1 MRILGVGVAT
11 LDIISLV
18 PEYPPEDAEIRAITR
33 YRARGGNVG
42 NSLILLRQLGHD
54 CAWAGT
60 YAEEADGRWLLAELT
75 AAGIDTSPARGDDRG
90 MTPTSQVWLS
100 QARGSRTLVHYRD
113 LPEYS
118 AKDFGSL
125 DLERWDW
132 FHFEGRAPEE
142 TRLMLD
148 HLLARRPGIGCSLEI
163 EKPRSGIEDLFA
175 GPSLLLFSRHYA
187 QARGFREP
195 RDFLLAMR
203 QETSAR
209 WIICAWGDQGA
220 WGMDAQDRLYA
231 SPAYPPATL
240 VDSLGAGDVFNAG
253 MIHGLSKGGHLGE
266 VLRAA
271 CQLAG
276 RKCGQLGFDHL
287 AVGPESPE
295 L

>member
-1 MRILGVGVAT
+1 MRVLGVGVVT

-18 PEYPPEDAEIRAITR
+18 PEYPPEDAEIRALAR

-60 YAEEADGRWLLAELT
+60 YAEEPDGRWLLAELT
-75 AAGIDTSPARGDDRG
+75 AAGIDTSPARGCHG
-90 MTPTSQVWLS
+90 GTTPSSQVWLS
-100 QARGSRTLVHYRD
+100 QAKGSRTLVHYRD

-118 AKDFGSL
+118 AKDFCLL
-125 DLERWDW
+125 DPGRWDW
-132 FHFEGRAPEE
+132 VHFEGRAPAE

-148 HLLARRPGIGCSLEI
+148 HLLIHRPEIGCSLEI
-163 EKPRSGIEDLFA
+163 EKPRAGIEDLFV
-175 GPSLLLFSRHYA
+175 GPALLLFSRHYA

-203 QETSAR
+203 RETSAP
-209 WIICAWGDQGA
+209 WLSCAWGDQGA
-220 WGMDAQDRLYA
+220 WGMDDQGRLYA

-266 VLRAA
+266 VLHAA
-271 CQLAG
+271 CTLAG
-276 RKCGQLGFDHL
+276 RKCGQMGFDHL
-287 AVGPESPE
+287 AVGSESSEP
-295 L
+295 